1 MDRNYTIRVDI
12 KAVSNFGK
20 ITKNLNKQLDTMQKR
35 VDKVTK
41 SSKANKAAMTGMDT
55 AMSRLAFVAVPALV
69 LGLRSI
75 WKEGT
80 RYEETVKNLSALTG
94 ITGDRLD
101 GLTKKADQLSVKWGL
116 ASDNIVSG
124 MKRIASNKSEFIEI
138 EGAIEKVS
146 DASAVL
152 ARASGL
158 TFHKSGEVITQT
170 MNQFNLGLEDS
181 DRIINTFA
189 VAAKLGS
196 FEIDR
201 LAQVMSRAGGM
212 MKGMNLSFED
222 AMATAMIGSRLGLT
236 GEMVGTQ
243 LKTALGRLGQQNDLF
258 NPILQ
263 GFDKALLNLEK
274 AGLSPKELMDIFGLE
289 SFQVAQALVNQADL
303 FSQWKEEIT
312 GTNIAY
318 IQAAVNMEAMN
329 RRVDILIQRFKLIKR
344 DWFFNEKTQTQ
355 LDKALDSIESILT
368 QSTWQVRLL
377 TKAFAGLGIAIG
389 TSLLVFGSTKFIK
402 SITMLVNAFKYIAG
416 LQFFTKIGGLLSKL
430 PVVGQ
435 MFSAGFRVAVGWVA
449 LIAVAITDIWMT
461 GKAMFD
467 SFANVGDLMIEQFS
481 SGQIQEAFK
490 TIGKAFWSGFMVGSL
505 KFTEMLLDP
514 ILRVADFMGSIRFGK
529 DWGAS
534 LREEMH
540 KEFAGHVSDM
550 QNWNNTDAAQ
560 TAKANALFLDGY
572 LDRNPAMKEEMK
584 NGRVEITVGTD
595 ANGSPTAIVKDVNGP
610 VDVNN
615 GNTSIG
621 APLGTP
627 TINMPYGYGY

>member
-1 MDRNYTIRVDI
+1 MDRNYTIKVDI

-41 SSKANKAAMTGMDT
+41 SSKASKAAMTGMDT
-55 AMSRLAFVAVPALV
+55 AMSRLAFVAVPALA
-69 LGLRSI
+69 LALRSV

-80 RYEETVKNLSALTG
+80 QYEETVKNLSALTG
-94 ITGDRLD
+94 ITGTRLE
-101 GLTKKADQLSVKWGL
+101 GLTNKADQLSVKWGL

-146 DASAVL
+146 DAAAVL

-303 FSQWKEEIT
+303 FAQWKEEIT

-355 LDKALDSIESILT
+355 LDRALDSIESILT

-377 TKAFAGLGIAIG
+377 TKAMAGLGIAIG
-389 TSLLVFGSTKFIK
+389 ASLLVFGSAKFVKGILL
-402 SITMLVNAFKYIAG
+402 LVNAFKYISG
-416 LQFFTKIGGLLSKL
+416 LSFFAKMSTLLTKL
-430 PVVGQ
+430 PLIGS
-435 MFSAGFRVAVGWVA
+435 MFGAGFKVALGWVFV
-449 LIAVAITDIWMT
+449 IGVAIADIWKT

-467 SFANVGDLMIEQFS
+467 SFADVGDLILAQFS

-490 TIGKAFWSGFMVGSL
+490 TIGKAFWAGFMVGSL
-505 KFTEMLLDP
+505 KFVEMLLTP
-514 ILRVADFMGSIRFGK
+514 IMKVADFIGEIRFGK
-529 DWGAS
+529 DWGES
-534 LREEMH
+534 LTAEMH
-540 KEFAGHVSDM
+540 KEFAGHVADM
-550 QNWNNTDAAQ
+550 KAWNNTDAAQ
-560 TAKANALFLDGY
+560 NAKSNAQFLDGY
-572 LDRNPAMKEEMK
+572 LDRNPAMNDAMKEGK
-584 NGRVEITVGTD
+584 VAITVGVD
-595 ANGSPTAIVKDVNGP
+595 ANGNPTAVVKDVEGP
-610 VDVNN
+610 VEVNN
-615 GNTSIG
+615 GDTSSV
-621 APLGTP
+621 APTFNY
-627 TINMPYGYGY
+627 INYAQYGF